1 MFLQNMWTAFSQVAI
16 LTLLAAVGF
25 CSHKGGLYTESTA
38 KLCNGLLFYIVT
50 PCVIAHS
57 FLRLERSADT
67 MKLLGIALICGLA
80 FHLFGA
86 ILTHFLFNHSSSPA
100 VYKFASMYGNLG
112 YMGIPLSQAVLG
124 DIGVFICSVMVFVF
138 NLFAFTHGATIM
150 DRAGGGKIKVFKLF
164 VNPGTIGIA
173 LGLPLFLLKA
183 QLPAIIEGPLGHLA
197 NLNTPLAM
205 LMLGTYLAGTDLKRI
220 FKIPENYLTI
230 FIKLLVL
237 PAATLG
243 VAFLLGIRGD
253 LLVGLA
259 IMSCVPSASN
269 TVMFAAQYG
278 RDTGRAGMAIACT
291 STLSIITMP
300 IWIALAQSL

>member
-1 MFLQNMWTAFSQVAI
+1 MYTIQWDVDSLDWKDLSASDITQRVLKRVQPGSIVLFHN
-16 LTLLAAVGF
+16 AAK
-25 CSHKGGLYTESTA
+25 H
-38 KLCNGLLFYIVT
+38 T
-50 PCVIAHS
+50 PEA
-57 FLRLERSADT
+57 
-67 MKLLGIALICGLA
+67 
-80 FHLFGA
+80 
-86 ILTHFLFNHSSSPA
+86 
-100 VYKFASMYGNLG
+100 
-112 YMGIPLSQAVLG
+112 
-124 DIGVFICSVMVFVF
+124 
-138 NLFAFTHGATIM
+138 
-150 DRAGGGKIKVFKLF
+150 
-164 VNPGTIGIA
+164 
-173 LGLPLFLLKA
+173 
-183 QLPAIIEGPLGHLA
+183 LPAIIEGPLGHLA